1 MTSERRF
8 DVEGPNGAVPAI
20 AWRPE
25 NIEEPVPLVL
35 AGHGG
40 GGHKADGFVG
50 ALRDRLVPRGIA
62 VAAIDAVGHGD
73 RAEGT
78 PSPEAVVAVISDRTS
93 YDTMVVDWTSTLDA
107 LLASGDFRAD
117 AVGYAGL
124 SGGCLFGLPY
134 VASDERISAAVLGAC
149 GYEGAPLLADAPSTF
164 APVLREAA
172 QEYERPTLFL
182 LQDDD
187 DFFPPDGGRA
197 LFADL
202 ASREKQLI
210 TSPGTHT
217 EVPLEALDQVADWL
231 VDRLA

>member
-1 MTSERRF
+1 MTSEQRF
-8 DVEGPNGAVPAI
+8 EVDGPSGAVPAI

-25 NIEEPVPLVL
+25 NTEEPVALVL

-40 GGHKADGFVG
+40 GGHKADEFVG
-50 ALRDRLVPRGIA
+50 ALRDRLLPRGIA

-73 RAEGT
+73 RVEDT
-78 PSPEAVVAVISDRTS
+78 PSPEAVVAVIGDRAS
-93 YDTMVVDWTSTLDA
+93 YDAMVADWTATLDV

-117 AVGYAGL
+117 AVAYAGL

-134 VASDERISAAVLGAC
+134 AASDERIGAAALGAC

-172 QEYERPTLFL
+172 QQYERPALFL
-182 LQDDD
+182 LQADD
-187 DFFPPDGGRA
+187 DFFTPNGGRA

-202 ASREKQLI
+202 ASREKRLI

-217 EVPLEALDQVADWL
+217 EVPVEALDQVADWL
-231 VDRLA
+231 VDRLT